1 MPNVRRGRQGSTSEN
16 DGILGR
22 ELMTVD
28 ELKIMKDNEC
38 ILFVRGI
45 YPFFCNKF
53 VIEKHSNY
61 KRLEDSDPDNAY
73 LIKDIETVKF
83 NDEAEAESGENI
95 YSEPVE
101 DAEKEG
107 GAAENAE
114 NPTRNSSSE
123 EVPKTDNEIDP
134 LGSSR
139 SNDSV
144 TIEEILG
151 GRVHTANPRKAFPKD
166 PKKGSV
172 AASIDDLDMVVT
184 AEPHLKPPYTEVS
197 EESYLDDL
205 DTI

>member
-1 MPNVRRGRQGSTSEN
+1 KETIDTRSRNRTRGRQGSTSEN

-53 VIEKHSNY
+53 IIEKHPNY

-73 LIKDIETVKF
+73 LIKDIETVKI
-83 NDEAEAESGENI
+83 NDEPEAESGENI

-101 DAEKEG
+101 DTEKEG
-107 GAAENAE
+107 GAAEN
-114 NPTRNSSSE
+114 PKQSTRNSSSE
-123 EVPKTDNEIDP
+123 EVRTQDDID
-134 LGSSR
+134 R
-139 SNDSV
+139 SV
-144 TIEEILG
+144 TIEEIIG
-151 GRVHTANPRKAFPKD
+151 GRVHTANPLKAFPKD
-166 PKKGSV
+166 PKSGTV
-172 AASIDDLDMVVT
+172 AASLDDLDMVVT
-184 AEPHLKPPYTEVS
+184 AEPHLRPPYTEVS
-197 EESYLDDL
+197 EESYLDDW